1 MMEGC
6 LGLLGGGGS
15 SGASTNKS
23 TLSKVGVVET
33 EASSYPVEAELE
45 LGLGLSLGGGGCGG
59 GGGGGKG
66 KANAW
71 GECGRILT
79 AKDFPSVVAQPHRPN
94 NNNSIPSTCAVGAV
108 SGTKRAADP
117 VSHDQGGSP
126 TAGSQV
132 VGWPPIRAYRMN
144 SLVNQAKAA
153 RAEEDK
159 GNGEK
164 DRSNENLKKK
174 ICNGN
179 KTNATGNEKG
189 HLGFVKVNMDGVPIG
204 RKVDLNAHACYETLA
219 QALEEMFLRSATT
232 ITSIGGEKQQV
243 SKPSKLLNGSSEFEL
258 TYEDKEGDWM
268 LVGDV
273 PWGMFL
279 TSVKR
284 LRIMRTSEANGL
296 APRLHDRNEKQR
308 SKACLAAAASSF

>member
-23 TLSKVGVVET
+23 TLSKVEVIEA

-45 LGLGLSLGGGGCGG
+45 LGLGLSLGS
-59 GGGGGKG
+59 GGGGKG

-79 AKDFPSVVAQPHRPN
+79 AKDFPSVVSQPQRPN
-94 NNNSIPSTCAVGAV
+94 NNNSMPSTCVVGAV
-108 SGTKRAADP
+108 SGTKRAADS
-117 VSHDQGGSP
+117 VSHEGGSP

-144 SLVNQAKAA
+144 SLVSQAKAA

-159 GNGEK
+159 GIGEK
-164 DRSNENLKKK
+164 DKSKENLKKK

-219 QALEEMFLRSATT
+219 QALEEMFFRSTTT
-232 ITSIGGEKQQV
+232 INSIGGQKQL
-243 SKPSKLLNGSSEFEL
+243 SKLSKLLDGSSEFVL

-296 APRLHDRNEKQR
+296 APRLQDRNEKQR
-308 SKACLAAAASSF
+308 SKPV